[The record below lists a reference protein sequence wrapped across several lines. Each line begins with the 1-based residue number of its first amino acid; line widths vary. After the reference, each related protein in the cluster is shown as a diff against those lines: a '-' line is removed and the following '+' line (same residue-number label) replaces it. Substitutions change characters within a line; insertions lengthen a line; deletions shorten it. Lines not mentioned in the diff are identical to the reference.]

1 MAAEEGDHGGLQNIW
16 QAIGKLEANVA
27 RLLDGQSD
35 LRTDLREGQSELR
48 TELRDGQS
56 ELRTELRDGQS
67 ELRTELRDGLKTTNA
82 RIDKLLWLGL
92 GLAGGVV
99 TLLVL
104 EVLSRTSGN

>member
-1 MAAEEGDHGGLQNIW
+1 MAADEGERGGWRNIW
-16 QAIGKLEANVA
+16 QAIGSLEANVA

-35 LRTDLREGQSELR
+35 LRAD
-48 TELRDGQS
+48 
-56 ELRTELRDGQS
+56 
-67 ELRTELRDGLKTTNA
+67 LKTTNA

-104 EVLSRTSGN
+104 EVIQAAS

>member
-1 MAAEEGDHGGLQNIW
+1 MAAEEGDHGGQRNIW
-16 QAIGKLEANVA
+16 QVIGKLEANVA
-27 RLLDGQSD
+27 RLLDGQS
-35 LRTDLREGQSELR
+35 
-48 TELRDGQS
+48 ELRDGQS

-67 ELRTELRDGLKTTNA
+67 DLRTELRGGLKTTNA

>member
-1 MAAEEGDHGGLQNIW
+1 MAAEEGDHGGQRNIW
-16 QAIGKLEANVA
+16 QVIGKLEANVA

-35 LRTDLREGQSELR
+35 LRTDLREGQS
-48 TELRDGQS
+48 D
-56 ELRTELRDGQS
+56 
-67 ELRTELRDGLKTTNA
+67 LRTELRDGLKTTNA

>member
-1 MAAEEGDHGGLQNIW
+1 MATEEGDRGGLRNIW

-27 RLLDGQSD
+27 RLLDGQSE

-56 ELRTELRDGQS
+56 D
-67 ELRTELRDGLKTTNA
+67 LRTELRDGLKTTNA

>member
-1 MAAEEGDHGGLQNIW
+1 MAADEAERGGMRNIW
-16 QAIGKLEANVA
+16 QAIGSLEANVA

-35 LRTDLREGQSELR
+35 LRAD
-48 TELRDGQS
+48 
-56 ELRTELRDGQS
+56 
-67 ELRTELRDGLKTTNA
+67 LKTTNA

-104 EVLSRTSGN
+104 EVIQAAT